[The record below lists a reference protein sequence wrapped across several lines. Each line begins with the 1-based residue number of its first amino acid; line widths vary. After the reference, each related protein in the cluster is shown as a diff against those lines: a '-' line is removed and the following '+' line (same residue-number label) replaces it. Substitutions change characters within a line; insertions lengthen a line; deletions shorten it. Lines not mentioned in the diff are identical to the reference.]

1 MKTKLSLFGLIF
13 AFMAFSAHAQ
23 IYQVY
28 SQDFETG
35 SPASYTLNGTAQVQ
49 TSVVSGGSRSLKL
62 SHVYHQQVSVVL
74 DTVDFSEMANF
85 QYYTMEFMHY
95 CAVDGLDCDVASE
108 CCVIEAIKPG
118 DTRWTRL
125 GSTNYNMTDGGST
138 EFALIS
144 SFSMQSYT
152 EWDGTNYTPSLW
164 RHERFDLES
173 MFQNTQPVD
182 RKLVVRFVVYQR
194 KLSGT
199 TTRGWYLDDI
209 VFRASSQPMV
219 TPRVKMLAY
228 PDLVNYPSSR
238 GAYLCAEPSTTARD
252 GINGDSV
259 YAEYRV
265 GNSSTVHRAYLH
277 RISGTDRFAGRIPYY
292 GYDTMMYFHLIV
304 RDSTRNNNTVTFPTN
319 ASQWIPYRCVR
330 GKARTA
336 TPEGV
341 LSNNSNF
348 PFPAFADNRSE
359 FFYDSTTMADMGY
372 GPGGIKQFRL
382 IRTTSPTTV
391 VRPRLQIWMANVS
404 NSQVNRTNVS
414 NVINESFYSE
424 PMQLVYDS
432 AFVIDQAAP
441 GSYLM
446 VTLQDTF
453 FYAGNDLVVQVIYDG
468 TTNPQATSVR
478 HIPTVTNKNSLF
490 INGWSSSFNYNVF
503 GNSGDAENFATGTIA
518 QTRPWV
524 QFYVN
529 NNQPL
534 VYDCG
539 ISGFSYPNYDQP
551 CLAGTDSVVVW
562 LKNYGESVMNAIRIA
577 YKVDNNP
584 PVYYN
589 WTGTLNGGDSVRV
602 HLNNSQSFS
611 VGYHTI
617 RAWVDDTITVGSAR
631 FRDHEPLNDTSY
643 TPFAACSGAYSGTRT
658 VGPSGNF
665 ATLDQCLYVLSRCG
679 INNPLTI
686 KLPAGTYDVTKF
698 PYIPGTSA
706 TKYVQFEPATA
717 TAQVTFRRPRG
728 NVASTVPALV
738 DLTEARSIRFNGIRF
753 ANGRYADNRCDVLA
767 QLGEHSAHCQFLNC
781 QFVDSNSV
789 TTSAQA
795 LIHTGS
801 ADSVLVQNSYFYG
814 GTIGVSVEGTAPD
827 IRSRHN
833 IVQFNEFNNQVNSAI
848 SLVNQSDA
856 LVDSNFV
863 NDVQTNASYIILGQ
877 YVYDGSRITRNR
889 VYSTHGACCIGVSD
903 MHGHDAT
910 GNQSQYSIVANN
922 MLVSLD
928 DGTTNMLTTP
938 LNIIKGSYLKVVFNS
953 VRMSAPSRV
962 NIAAAT
968 FGGGVLSNSYF
979 QNNVVATFDTNNYA
993 FAYIPGNNAATN
1005 HVDYNC
1011 YHSVSGVLN
1020 KLTGVSYYNLNTW
1033 RNAISGDQHSVVGNP
1048 QYTNGGLVDLR
1059 SFSELLRHVG
1069 TPVPEVTIDIEG
1081 STRHA
1086 TTPSLGAYEVASLQV
1101 DFKPITFITPLED
1114 YCGAPSSI
1122 PVKVCIQNMGVGTY
1136 TYSSATPITVYY
1148 SIDNAAWQQFTI
1160 TNRNVGPGDTIHFLS
1175 TRTMQLPYG
1184 AGNSDRTYNIRWC
1197 VKCRNSTG
1205 TVNVDPN
1212 NMNDTAY
1219 YQVVSRYAAAAPSV
1233 IRQNGTYNT
1242 PVTITPTQGVNTWP
1256 VSFYTTTGNG
1266 RQQKSGISWYHSM
1279 DDTAAFYYGNTYVTP
1294 PLYAPDTFYISQK
1307 RNLPLVKITEV
1318 QVNRTAPGATNPM
1331 PSWMNTGTSFAIELT
1346 NCGDYPAN
1354 LEGDSIVIIQTNQS
1368 PKYWVLPRVTIQPGS
1383 NLVLQFKVVTT
1394 PSDSSRTIYCP
1405 STATVS
1411 PGNTTNFA
1419 VIYRDKHGIADAVP
1433 FNSVITTSS
1442 SNSVKWSTQGVPS
1455 AVWYGTAIQLGT
1467 NGSCAGARR
1476 ISWPASPTSLS
1487 QSAQQWQVASAA
1499 NPMQIGE
1506 TETNLILYYD
1516 NGCEGAR
1523 GPVYINVPN
1532 VPVTDLAL
1540 DAPVLDTG
1548 CNLTAAEPLSVTIHN
1563 YGAQTSAAVTVKY
1576 SLNGST
1582 VAGTGTIAAGIPARS
1597 TVTHTFSTPINMRH
1611 SHDSLFNVKVWVD
1624 ALSTD
1629 AQRGNDTVQGQFM
1642 ARYTPSQPTVT
1653 SPQQVLYGDQL
1664 TLTPTDLPT
1673 NAYAVWMDA
1682 EHNVL
1687 DTTPGP
1693 FLTPNIYH
1701 RDTFYVKG
1709 IGMSENNIHVG
1720 TLAST
1725 TNNNYPSPY
1734 NPKTRYT
1741 KEQYIY
1747 TAQELI
1753 AAGHSA
1759 GAIRGIA
1766 FNLASVGGTN
1776 VTYTYSNYT
1785 IKMGATT
1792 LSEYANTSFIS
1803 TGLTPVYNSTS
1814 LSLSAANAGWVY
1826 HQFQTPYEWDG
1837 VSNIVVEINTA
1848 LSTAG
1853 INTGANTRYTT
1864 KANSV
1869 ITKQNA
1875 SSDQSSITTGAKG
1888 GNRPDIRFTFYDYG
1902 CEGPERLVDIVVN
1915 NVPPYDLSLAWD
1927 PALDTMVIASCAA
1940 TSLNVQIDN
1949 RGNNTINS
1957 CTLKYKI
1964 DNGSW
1969 SSPQSRTINLG
1980 SGRSTVVP
1988 LLSSSLTPGRHT
2000 VIAVVQNSNDNV
2012 PSNDTIVRT
2021 FNVRFCA
2028 GDYTVGSAS
2037 GITFNY
2043 PTLAVAID
2051 TLHNAGVAGPVR
2063 FLLNPQTF
2071 TGQIELNAVDGAD
2084 DTNTITFITT
2094 PGAATQAKV
2103 MFTPTSANNYVMAL
2117 NGAHHLIFDNIY
2129 FYANYTSGTG
2139 NNILANVLKIE
2150 GSNHITFRNNVIRSK
2165 ATTNTSTNANLVLLG
2180 DANNY
2185 LTFDH
2190 NLLDSGYYA
2199 IRTLP
2204 TNTRSYMIDI
2214 THNDIL
2220 NFWYMGVN
2228 IRNTDSVTV
2237 LHDSIASGVTVN
2249 GKPLTGVYIANG
2261 NHISVQKNFITLSD
2275 ARTGGKRGIQIVN
2288 CKGTNIDRVTIYNN
2302 MIALRGID
2310 VASLVS
2316 SGIWID
2322 TASKYVNVLYNTVS
2336 LKTGDNKPTT
2346 RAFSCQ
2352 QSSNVHVL
2360 NNIFEN
2366 QSKGYAYYVAID
2378 SCVSSSNFNAYW
2390 SNAEP
2395 NPNTGVRKFAVWGAL
2410 VSPQA
2415 APNERSN
2422 LDSLRTAN
2430 HKDVNSVESMPYF
2443 VGENDLRLALA
2454 QYAGL
2459 AQYNSDVP
2467 QDIFDSIRP
2476 QIPTPT
2482 IGAHEF
2488 ARLMHDI
2495 AIVEIV
2501 EPIMP
2506 TIITGNNAQVYNIET
2521 DSIMVRVR
2529 FYNNGQAPE
2538 NSVTWTARIADHTP
2552 EIRSVVRP
2560 IRLPLR
2566 TYVEDSVK
2574 LYTPLGLVDT
2584 QRVVVELS
2592 LNNATDNYL
2601 DDNIDTAV
2609 LFLYP
2614 AYDLKVVSISFTN
2627 NTPAGCRLLQV
2638 PLTYKLKNEGK
2649 KDFPGNFQF
2658 NLGYE
2663 YELNYNGNPRTPA
2676 GTSFSN
2682 YPGLNT
2688 NEWQTFGEG
2697 NDLPVGTERD
2707 VTNSPA
2713 NQPDLYPRLVGT
2725 SDSYM
2730 AYPNAAHGYNAD
2742 VAAKLRG
2749 WVRYEHD
2756 VKPLNDTSAWINIR
2770 SNYTPAAPVG
2780 SDTTLDYGTYGN
2792 FWATQDQTK
2801 VIRWHRDTAGTEFFY
2816 NGSNNYARS
2825 THWSTTPQYF
2835 HDSTYYLSCLSA
2847 ANCTSYYSPIHVGVN
2862 PPIAYDCSIS
2872 KVLSPRTSGR
2882 VYLEVDTVKLR
2893 VVNYGGNPI
2902 SNIPIA
2908 YKFMDASGRNTYAEV
2923 HDTVRAT
2930 IPPRVGDSV
2939 SYYDFVFDTAL
2950 LTINR
2955 PTTNTS
2961 FTLQAWVYL
2970 PEDQQRGNDTLR
2982 TPHTFK
2988 SLAENTYDSILQYAP
3003 TEPAGFDISRVSYNE
3018 LDNVMPDMIG
3028 YTSLELGR
3036 YNRTIEQIPCVYVR
3050 HGTRDTL
3057 TIEVANNEKE
3067 NDYRTAAS
3075 LCVAIDYN
3083 RDGQYDLD
3091 GNENITKQGSM
3102 KGVKVRSRTPYQI
3115 PLTIPSYAH
3124 YGYMRMLVWVS
3135 NDSTAY
3141 ISGLENSMSTA
3152 GQMQQYLLFI
3162 QEPGTEDSIDA
3173 AITRVVYPRNHIV
3186 DTEHYVAVML
3196 ANKGKTPL
3204 TQAEIKAHFINPLG
3218 LQVRTVNW
3226 TGNLAPGTSEM
3237 VRFDSLDFYQ
3247 GTTNLECFVHVDGD
3261 TIHTAN
3267 DTLLYQYHRNYEI
3280 ELRLLEDFDVEPDM
3294 WYAPVGY
3301 NAYTRNYF
3309 ERGTPAKSVINSA
3322 YSQPN
3327 AYVTSTQ
3334 QPVSTGRRGNRSLLY
3349 TPVINI
3355 AQIRPDTISF
3365 LISKNMAS
3373 ESYMRLEYL
3382 NYLGEWVTCDDPEA
3396 RWGVTDSLSW
3406 YDEEAGWTGNT
3417 PNGGYVRV
3425 RAAIGELRTDF
3436 PQRLRFR
3443 FVFTTP
3449 TTSSS
3454 SSSFG
3459 DGVAIDDFHIDRS
3472 RIMYDAGI
3480 VDITYPT
3487 DPQFG
3492 QTIRPKVVVHNYGTH
3507 PVHDVIVSYRPYG
3520 IFLPMEAVCH
3530 ATIEPD
3536 SNYEFECPD
3545 PFIITN
3551 HFPDTFEICAF
3562 TRTTGDIYDDNDT
3575 TCKMFGLS
3583 PLQHDLYMYG
3593 ITSPLNSAVAGDS
3606 IYITVRLRNFG
3617 LDEIDECDVYYT
3629 YNEGAEVH
3637 EHIVFRD
3644 YLGRN
3649 LGSTEFFNY
3658 TFRHRERAT
3667 MGTMLLTTRCSYSRD
3682 VYPYNDTASKSIQG
3696 IAAITDLQAVNC
3708 MVDQRNHTEYH
3719 IGMMITNVGAR
3730 MANNFTVGYWID
3742 KDPSTMVTETFYREN
3757 GLAAGESTVYMFQDT
3772 IKRRTAPYDY
3782 VTSFLSVEDDT
3793 NKTNDTT
3800 TLIVPLAVDM
3810 AVQKVQV
3817 EENRND
3823 SCRVRM
3829 VVSNLGNITYVSTL
3843 GMEATINDQRVRMQK
3858 AVTIEPQTT
3867 RHILFEGKKIL
3878 KDPHRHYVGSGRF
3891 TMANDDS
3898 DPSNNQT
3905 TIVEVINYFEG
3916 IPTADEGLFV
3926 LEQNY
3931 PNPFEEKTQI
3941 EFFLPY
3947 GGSTRFFVSDA
3958 LGRTVYER
3966 TATYAEGRHTITFD
3980 RDELPAGVYYYGIEF
3995 DGERRMHKMILR

>member
-1 MKTKLSLFGLIF
+1 MKTRLSLFGLIF

-28 SQDFETG
+28 TQDFETG
-35 SPASYTLNGTAQVQ
+35 SPVTYQLSSNAQVQ
-49 TSVVSGGSRSLKL
+49 TSVVSGGNRSMKL
-62 SHVYHQQVSVVL
+62 SHVYNQDVMMTL
-74 DTVDFSEMANF
+74 DTIDFSEMANF
-85 QYYTMEFMHY
+85 NYYTMEFMHY
-95 CAVDGLDCDVASE
+95 CEADARYVASATDV
-108 CCVIEAIKPG
+108 CVIEVRRPG

-125 GSTNYNMTDGGST
+125 GTTHYNMTDGGSS
-138 EFALIS
+138 EFS
-144 SFSMQSYT
+144 SFSSFSKQSYT
-152 EWDGTNYTPSLW
+152 DWENATMYNPSMW
-164 RHERFDLES
+164 RHERFDLDQL
-173 MFQNTQPVD
+173 FQNVLPVN

-194 KLSGT
+194 NVSTAT
-199 TTRGWYLDDI
+199 TSGWYIDDI
-209 VFRASSQPMV
+209 VFRASSQQMI

-228 PDLVNYPSSR
+228 PDMVDYPSSR
-238 GAYLCAEPSTTARD
+238 GAYLCAEPSTVARQ

-265 GNSSTVHRAYLH
+265 GNSRIVNRAYLH
-277 RISGTDRFAGRIPYY
+277 RISGTDRFAGRIPFY

-304 RDSTRNNNTVTFPTN
+304 KDSTNNNNTVTFPTN
-319 ASQWIPYRCVR
+319 SSQWVPYRCVR
-330 GKARTA
+330 GRTHTA
-336 TPEGV
+336 QPEGV
-341 LSNNSNF
+341 QSNNNTF
-348 PFPAFADNRSE
+348 PFPAYADNRSE
-359 FFYDSTTMADMGY
+359 FFYDSTTMAEMGY
-372 GPGGIKQFRL
+372 GPGGIKQFRM

-404 NSQVNRTNVS
+404 NTLVTRTTAS
-414 NVINESFYSE
+414 NVANETFYSD

-453 FYAGNDLVVQVIYDG
+453 FYAGGDLIVQVIYDG
-468 TTNPQATSVR
+468 NTNPQATSMK
-478 HIPTVTNKNSLF
+478 HIPTLANKNSLF
-490 INGWSSSFNYNVF
+490 IPGHSAAFNYNVF
-503 GNSGDAENFATGTIA
+503 GNSGDMENFAEGTIA
-518 QTRPWV
+518 PTRPWV

-529 NNQPL
+529 RNQPL
-534 VYDCG
+534 LYDCG
-539 ISGFSYPNYDQP
+539 ISGFSYPSYNQP
-551 CLAGTDSVVVW
+551 CNAGTDSVVVW
-562 LKNYGESVMNAIRIA
+562 LKNFGERPMDAVRIA
-577 YKVDNNP
+577 YKIDNGS
-584 PVYYN
+584 PVYVN
-589 WTGTLNGGDSVRV
+589 WTGHLNGGDSVRV
-602 HLNNSQSFS
+602 QLSTSQSFS

-617 RAWVDDTITVGSAR
+617 RAWVDDTITVGTSR

-643 TPFAACSGAYSGTRT
+643 TPFAACSGAYNGTRT
-658 VGPSGNF
+658 VGPGGNF
-665 ATLDQCLYVLSRCG
+665 ATLEQCLYVLSRCG

-686 KLPAGTYDVTKF
+686 KLPAGTYDVVKF

-706 TKYVQFEPATA
+706 TKYVQFEPAT
-717 TAQVTFRRPRG
+717 TSAQVTFRRSRSS
-728 NVASTVPALV
+728 VSSTEPALV
-738 DLTEARSIRFNGIRF
+738 DLTESRGIRFNRIRF
-753 ANGRYADNRCDVLA
+753 ANGRYVDNRCDVLA

-781 QFVDSNSV
+781 QFVDSNTV

-801 ADSVLVQNSYFYG
+801 ADSVLVQNCSFYG

-833 IVQFNEFNNQVNSAI
+833 IVQFNEFANQVNTAI

-938 LNIIKGSYLKVVFNS
+938 LNIIKGSYLRVVFNS

-1059 SFSELLRHVG
+1059 SFNDLLRNVG
-1069 TPVPEVTIDIEG
+1069 TPVPGVTTDIEG
-1081 STRHA
+1081 TPRNA
-1086 TTPSLGAYEVASLQV
+1086 TNPSLGAYEVRSLTI
-1101 DFKPITFITPLED
+1101 DFKPVTFITPLED

-1122 PVKVCIQNMGVGTY
+1122 PVKVCIQNMGIGTY
-1136 TYSSATPITVYY
+1136 TYSASSPITVFY
-1148 SIDNAAWQQFTI
+1148 SINNAAWQNFTI
-1160 TNRNVGPGDTIHFLS
+1160 NRNVGPGDTIQFLS

-1184 AGNSDRTYNIRWC
+1184 SGNSDVTYNIRWC
-1197 VKCRNSTG
+1197 VKCNS
-1205 TVNVDPN
+1205 DPN

-1219 YQVVSRYAAAAPSV
+1219 YQVISRYAAAAPTT
-1233 IRQNGTYNT
+1233 IRQNCTYGNS
-1242 PVTITPTQGVNTWP
+1242 VTITPTQGVNTWP
-1256 VSFYTTTGNG
+1256 VHFYTSTGNG

-1279 DDTAAFYYGNTYVTP
+1279 DDTAAFYYGNTYQTE

-1318 QVNRTAPGATNPM
+1318 QVNRTAVGATNPM
-1331 PSWMNTGTSFAIELT
+1331 PSWMNAQTNFAIELT

-1354 LEGDSIVIIQTNQS
+1354 LEGDSIVIIQTNQA
-1368 PKYWVLPRVTIQPGS
+1368 PKYWVLPRVTIQPGN

-1405 STATVS
+1405 SSASVS
-1411 PGNTTNFA
+1411 LAYNTNFA

-1433 FNSVITTSS
+1433 FNSVITSSS
-1442 SNSVKWSTQGVPS
+1442 SNAVKWSTQGVPN
-1455 AVWYGTAIQLGT
+1455 AVWYGAAVQMGT
-1467 NGSCAGARR
+1467 SACAGARR
-1476 ISWPASPTSLS
+1476 ISWPASATSLS
-1487 QSAQQWQVASAA
+1487 QSAQQWQVASNA
-1499 NPMQIGE
+1499 NPMHIGE
-1506 TETNLILYYD
+1506 TETQLIRYYD

-1532 VPVTDLAL
+1532 VPVTDLAV
-1540 DAPVLDTG
+1540 DVPVVDTG
-1548 CNLTAAEPLSVTIHN
+1548 CNLTTAEPVTVTIHN
-1563 YGAQTSAAVTVKY
+1563 YGSATSGAVTVKY
-1576 SLNGST
+1576 SLNNSNT
-1582 VAGTGTIAAGIPARS
+1582 PVGTGTIPGGIPARS
-1597 TVTHTFSTPINMRH
+1597 SVTHIFSTPLNMRQA
-1611 SHDSLFNVKVWVD
+1611 HDSIFNVKVWVD
-1624 ALSTD
+1624 GLSTD
-1629 AQRGNDTVQGQFM
+1629 ASRTNDTSRGQFM
-1642 ARYTPSQPTVT
+1642 ARYTPNQLAVT
-1653 SPQQVLYGDQL
+1653 SPRQVLYGGRL
-1664 TLTPTDLPT
+1664 TLTPTGIPSNT
-1673 NAYAVWMDA
+1673 YAIWMDA
-1682 EHNVL
+1682 EHNVI
-1687 DTTPGP
+1687 DTTTGA
-1693 FLTPNIYH
+1693 FITPNIYH

-1709 IGMSENNIHVG
+1709 IGMSENSYHVG

-1725 TNNNYPSPY
+1725 TSLTAYPSPY

-1747 TAQELI
+1747 TAQELL

-1759 GAIRGIA
+1759 GSIRGLA
-1766 FNLASVGGTN
+1766 FKLASVGGN
-1776 VTYTYSNYT
+1776 NITYTYSNYT

-1792 LSEYANTSFIS
+1792 LSEYANTSFIT

-1814 LSLSAANAGWVY
+1814 LTLSAANVGWVY

-1853 INTGANTRYTT
+1853 INTGASTYYTT

-1875 SSDQSSITTGAKG
+1875 SSDQSAQTTGAKG
-1888 GNRPDIRFTFYDYG
+1888 GNRPDVQFTFYDYG
-1902 CEGPERLVDIVVN
+1902 CEGPESLVDITVT
-1915 NVPPYDLSLAWD
+1915 NVPPYDLSLSWD

-1940 TSLNVQIDN
+1940 TNLNVQINN
-1949 RGNNTINS
+1949 RGNNLISS

-1969 SSPQSRTINLG
+1969 SSPQSRTINLS
-1980 SGRSTVVP
+1980 SGRSIVVP

-2000 VIAVVQNSNDNV
+2000 VIAVVQNSDDTIH
-2012 PSNDTIVRT
+2012 SNDTIVRT

-2028 GDYTVGSAS
+2028 GDYTVGSAT
-2037 GITFNY
+2037 GITFNF
-2043 PTLAVAID
+2043 PSLAVAID
-2051 TLHNAGVAGPVR
+2051 TLHNAGVAGPIR

-2071 TGQIELNAVDGAD
+2071 SGQVDLNEIDGAD

-2094 PGAATQAKV
+2094 PGAADQAKIT
-2103 MFTPTSANNYVMAL
+2103 FTTTSASNYVMAL
-2117 NGAHHLIFDNIY
+2117 TGTHHLIFDNIY
-2129 FYANYTSGTG
+2129 FYANYTSGSG
-2139 NNILANVLKIE
+2139 NNIFANVLKIE
-2150 GSNHITFRNNVIRSK
+2150 ESNHITFRNCVIRSK
-2165 ATTNTSTNANLVLLG
+2165 ATTASSTNANLVLLG
-2180 DANNY
+2180 NDNNY

-2204 TNTRSYMIDI
+2204 TNTHSYMIDI
-2214 THNDIL
+2214 TNNDIL
-2220 NFWYMGVN
+2220 HFWYMGIN
-2228 IRNTDSVTV
+2228 LRNVDSVTV
-2237 LHDSIASGVTVN
+2237 LHDSIAAGVSVN
-2249 GKPLTGVYIANG
+2249 GKPLTGVFVADG
-2261 NHISVQKNFITLSD
+2261 NHISIQKNFITLAD
-2275 ARTGGKRGIQIVN
+2275 AKTGGKRGIHIVN

-2366 QSKGYAYYVAID
+2366 QSQGYAYYVAID

-2395 NPNTGVRKFAVWGAL
+2395 NPNTGVRKFAFWGAF
-2410 VSPQA
+2410 SGA
-2415 APNERSN
+2415 AAGRNERSD

-2430 HKDVNSVESMPYF
+2430 HKDVNSVESRPYF
-2443 VGENDLRLALA
+2443 VSDLDLRLALA
-2454 QYAGL
+2454 QFAGL

-2495 AIVEIV
+2495 AIVEVV
-2501 EPIMP
+2501 EPMMP
-2506 TIITGNNAQVYNIET
+2506 RITVGNNAEVYNIET

-2538 NSVTWTARIADHTP
+2538 NSASWTARIADYTP
-2552 EIRSVVRP
+2552 EIRSVVRN

-2584 QRVVVELS
+2584 QRVVIELL
-2592 LNNATDNYL
+2592 LNNANDNYL
-2601 DDNIDTAV
+2601 DDNVDTV
-2609 LFLYP
+2609 TIFLYP

-2663 YELNYNGNPRTPA
+2663 YELNYNGNPRTPT
-2676 GTSFSN
+2676 GTMFQN
-2682 YPGLNT
+2682 YPGYNAD
-2688 NEWQTFGEG
+2688 EIQSFGEG

-2707 VTNSPA
+2707 VVNSPA

-2725 SDSYM
+2725 IDAFS

-2742 VAAKLRG
+2742 VAARLRG
-2749 WVRYEHD
+2749 WVRYQND
-2756 VKPLNDTSAWINIR
+2756 VKPLNDTSTWINIR

-2780 SDTTLDYGTYGN
+2780 SDTLLDYGTYGN
-2792 FWATQDQTK
+2792 FWATQDQNK
-2801 VIRWHRDTAGTEFFY
+2801 VIRWHRDTLGTEFFY
-2816 NGSNNYARS
+2816 SGSNNYARS

-2847 ANCTSYYSPIHVGVN
+2847 ANCTSYYSPINVAVN

-2872 KVLSPRTSGR
+2872 KVLSPRASGR

-2893 VVNYGGNPI
+2893 VVNYGSNPI

-2908 YKFMDASGRNTYAEV
+2908 YKFMDASGRITYAEV

-2930 IPPRVGDSV
+2930 IAPRIGDSV

-2950 LTINR
+2950 LTVNR
-2955 PTTNTS
+2955 PTSNAT
-2961 FTLQAWVYL
+2961 FTLQAWVYM
-2970 PEDQQRGNDTLR
+2970 PNDQQTGNDTLR
-2982 TPHTFK
+2982 TAHTFR

-3003 TEPAGFDISRVSYNE
+3003 TEPVGFDITRVSYSE
-3018 LDNVMPDMIG
+3018 LDNVMPDLIG

-3036 YNRTIEQIPCVYVR
+3036 YNRTIEQIPCAYFR

-3057 TIEVANNEKE
+3057 TIEVANNENE
-3067 NDYRTAAS
+3067 NDTRTAAS

-3083 RDGQYDLD
+3083 RDGQFDLD

-3102 KGVKVRSRTPYQI
+3102 KGVKVRSRTPYQL

-3141 ISGLENSMSTA
+3141 ISGLENTVSPA
-3152 GQMQQYLLFI
+3152 GQMQQYLIFI

-3186 DTEHYVAVML
+3186 DTEHYVAVIL
-3196 ANKGKTPL
+3196 ANKGRTPL
-3204 TQAEIKAHFINPLG
+3204 TQATVEARFINPVG
-3218 LQVRTVNW
+3218 PIQVRTINW

-3247 GTTNLECFVHVDGD
+3247 GTTDLQCIVHVDGD
-3261 TIHTAN
+3261 SIHTSN
-3267 DTLLYQYHRNYEI
+3267 DTLLYQYHRNYVV
-3280 ELRLLEDFDVEPDM
+3280 ELRLIDDFDVDLDM

-3334 QPVSTGRRGNRSLLY
+3334 QTVSTGRRGNRSVLY

-3355 AQIRPDTISF
+3355 SQIRPDTISF
-3365 LISKNMAS
+3365 LISKNMAN
-3373 ESYMRLEYL
+3373 ESHMRFEYL
-3382 NYLGEWVTCDDPEA
+3382 NYMGEWVVADDPEA
-3396 RWGVTDSLSW
+3396 RWGSQDTNVSW

-3425 RAAIGELRTDF
+3425 HAAIGNLRTEF

-3449 TTSSS
+3449 PTSSS

-3459 DGVAIDDFHIDRS
+3459 DGVAIDNFRIDRS
-3472 RIMYDAGI
+3472 RLMYDAGI

-3487 DPQFG
+3487 EPQFG
-3492 QTIRPKVVVHNYGTH
+3492 QTIKPKVVVHNYGTA

-3545 PFIITN
+3545 PFVITN
-3551 HFPDTFEICAF
+3551 RFPDTFQICAF

-3583 PLQHDLYMYG
+3583 PLQHDLYMYS
-3593 ITSPLNSAVAGDS
+3593 IVSPLNSAVAGDS
-3606 IYITVRLRNFG
+3606 INITVRLRNFG
-3617 LDEIDECDVYYT
+3617 QEDIDECDVYYT
-3629 YNEGAEVH
+3629 YNDGAEVH
-3637 EHIVFRD
+3637 EHIVFRN
-3644 YLGRN
+3644 YLGRG
-3649 LGSTEFFNY
+3649 LQSTEFFNY
-3658 TFRHRERAT
+3658 TFRHRERTT
-3667 MGTMLLTTRCSYSRD
+3667 MGTMQLTTRCSYSRD
-3682 VYPYNDTASKSIQG
+3682 VYPYNDTVSKSIQG
-3696 IAAITDLQAVNC
+3696 IAAITDLHAVNC
-3708 MVDQRNHTEYH
+3708 MVDKRNFSEYH

-3730 MANNFTVGYWID
+3730 MANNFTVGYWYD
-3742 KDPSTMVTETFYREN
+3742 KDTTTKVTETFYRTD
-3757 GLAAGESTVYMFQDT
+3757 GLASGESTVYMFQDT
-3772 IKRRTAPYDY
+3772 IRRRTAPYEY
-3782 VTSFLSVEDDT
+3782 VTCFLAVDDDT

-3800 TLIVPLAVDM
+3800 TIIVPLSVDM

-3817 EENRND
+3817 EENRSD

-3843 GMEATINDQRVRMQK
+3843 GMEAIINGERVRIQK
-3858 AVTIEPQTT
+3858 AVTIDPQTT
-3867 RHILFEGKKIL
+3867 RHIMFDGKKIL
-3878 KDPHRHYVGSGRF
+3878 KDPGRNYVGSGRF
-3891 TMANDDS
+3891 TMVNDDT

-3905 TIVEVINYFEG
+3905 TIVEVVNYFEG
-3916 IPTADEGLFV
+3916 IPTADDGLFV

-3931 PNPFEEKTQI
+3931 PNPFEGKTQI
-3941 EFFLPY
+3941 EFALPY
-3947 GGSTRFFVSDA
+3947 GGSARFFVSDA
-3958 LGRTVYER
+3958 LGRTVYEH
-3966 TATYAEGRHTITFD
+3966 TATYDEGRHTITFD
-3980 RDELPAGVYYYGIEF
+3980 RNDLSAGVYYYGIEF